1 MQFLPG
7 LGEILVG
14 FRWGFSQVW
23 GFSLVFVGFWLAL
36 SKVLV
41 GFRLGFGQ
49 VYLGFNGVLAKFGR
63 VLVGVQ
69 LGFGYV

>member
-7 LGEILVG
+7 FGEILVG

-23 GFSLVFVGFWLAL
+23 GFCLVFVGFQLAL

-41 GFRLGFGQ
+41 GFRLGFGR
-49 VYLGFNGVLAKFGR
+49 VYLGFNGV
-63 VLVGVQ
+63 
-69 LGFGYV
+69 

>member
-7 LGEILVG
+7 LGEIVVG

-23 GFSLVFVGFWLAL
+23 GFCLVFVGFQLAF
-36 SKVLV
+36 SKVLI
-41 GFRLGFGQ
+41 GFRLGFGR
-49 VYLGFNGVLAKFGR
+49 VDLGFNGVLAEFGR